1 MVRNE
6 ALSLSLWNKP
16 QVFVNKTKQFTYFE
30 LFADVFFC
38 SCLLRLGDLVQHCK
52 LTYVCEVYIFVD
64 CMGIQQIVMPYIF
77 IGQSI
82 KLRSLHI
89 PLRNVSHTEKKKTF
103 KEFWYSEKVY
113 RRQNRKF
120 FSGYFCIKIYQL
132 TDQTQR
138 TMTRLANSTLLIRCN
153 VIDLARRI
161 CSHVVFCNIF

>member
-16 QVFVNKTKQFTYFE
+16 QVFVNKTRQFTYFE

-89 PLRNVSHTEKKKTF
+89 PLRNVSHTEKKKQHLKSF
-103 KEFWYSEKVY
+103 DIA
-113 RRQNRKF
+113 RKYTEGKIGSF
-120 FSGYFCIKIYQL
+120 F
-132 TDQTQR
+132 R
-138 TMTRLANSTLLIRCN
+138 
-153 VIDLARRI
+153 VISASNYI
-161 CSHVVFCNIF
+161 NW